1 MRFCD
6 FDSVKDFAAAL
17 QHQDLQIVV
26 DFMDFEDQMKPE
38 KVIRGGEGNRNLL
51 RCKCFDRGESLNTST
66 LARQDPPT
74 PEDIQALVGAML

>member
-26 DFMDFEDQMKPE
+26 DFMDFEDQMTPE
-38 KVIRGGEGNRNLL
+38 KVIRGVYNNCSVANRLCRIL
-51 RCKCFDRGESLNTST
+51 RPLRIFKL
-66 LARQDPPT
+66 
-74 PEDIQALVGAML
+74 

>member
-26 DFMDFEDQMKPE
+26 DFMDFEDQMTPE
-38 KVIRGGEGNRNLL
+38 KVIRGGEGNRCNCITIVPLQID
-51 RCKCFDRGESLNTST
+51 FAGSS
-66 LARQDPPT
+66 DP
-74 PEDIQALVGAML
+74 